1 MSQQE
6 EGLVIKAV
14 SGFYTVETVSGFV
27 VCQVPGRLKRQRQN
41 TDLVTVGDR
50 VTFSL
55 NADGSGLIEKVAERH
70 SVLSRTRTASGNRQ
84 LSADKEQVLIANPD
98 QLIIVMA
105 MITPSPSLRMLDRFL
120 VVAEMNDLPA
130 VLCVNKVDLVNQDEA
145 RAMFAVYE
153 KIGYPVLYTST
164 KTGQGIE
171 ALGELL
177 KGKISV
183 LSGSS
188 GVGKSSLLNIIQP
201 GLGLKVHEVSEA
213 TGKGL
218 HTTRY
223 AEMFPLPDGGY
234 VADTPG
240 IRGLALFDIEP
251 TELDAY
257 FREIA
262 PLVADC
268 PFSDCTHR
276 HEPGCA
282 VMAAVKRGEI
292 APERYDSY
300 LRLRDEH
307 EALER
312 DEY

>member
-1 MSQQE
+1 MSQHE

-14 SGFYTVETVSGFV
+14 SGFYTVETANGFV

-70 SVLSRTRTASGNRQ
+70 SVLSRTRTAAGSRQ

-98 QLIIVMA
+98 QLIFVMA
-105 MITPSPSLRMLDRFL
+105 MVTPSPSVRMLDRFL

-130 VLCVNKVDLVNQDEA
+130 VVCVNKVDLVNLDNA

-171 ALGELL
+171 MLRELL

-188 GVGKSSLLNIIQP
+188 GVGKSSLLNAIQP
-201 GLGLKVHEVSEA
+201 GLGLKVHTVSEA

-223 AEMFPLPDGGY
+223 AEMFPLPEGGY

-282 VMAAVKRGEI
+282 VMAAVKRGDVT
-292 APERYDSY
+292 AERYDSY

>member
-1 MSQQE
+1 MSLKEQ
-6 EGLVIKAV
+6 GLVIKAL
-14 SGFYTVETVSGFV
+14 SGFYTVETPEGFV
-27 VCQVPGRLKRQRQN
+27 VCQLPGRIKRQRQN

-50 VTFSL
+50 VTISRHK
-55 NADGSGLIEKVAERH
+55 DGTGSIETIAERH
-70 SVLSRTRTASGNRQ
+70 SVLSRTRTVAGTRQ
-84 LSADKEQVLIANPD
+84 LNSDQEQVLIANPD
-98 QLIIVMA
+98 QLIIVIA
-105 MITPSPSLRMLDRFL
+105 LANPSPSLRKLDRFL

-130 VLCVNKVDLVNQDEA
+130 ILCVNKVDLTSQAEA
-145 RAMFAVYE
+145 QAQFGLYE

-164 KTGQGIE
+164 KTGMGIE

-188 GVGKSSLLNIIQP
+188 GVGKSSLLNAIQP
-201 GLGLKVHEVSEA
+201 GLGLKVHAVSEA

-223 AEMFPLPDGGY
+223 AEMFPLPGGGY

-240 IRGLALFDIEP
+240 IRGLALFDVEP
-251 TELDAY
+251 AELDGY

-262 PLVADC
+262 PLVSDC
-268 PFSDCTHR
+268 AFSDCTHR

-282 VMAAVKRGEI
+282 VIAAAKRGDI
-292 APERYDSY
+292 TPERYESY
-300 LRLRDEH
+300 LRLREEH
-307 EALER
+307 ETLAR
-312 DEY
+312 GAY